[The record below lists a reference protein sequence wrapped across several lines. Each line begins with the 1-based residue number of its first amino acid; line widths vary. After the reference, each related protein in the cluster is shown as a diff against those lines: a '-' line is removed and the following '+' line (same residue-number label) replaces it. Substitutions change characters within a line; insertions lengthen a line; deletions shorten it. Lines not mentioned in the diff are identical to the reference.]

1 MSNSLFRKIW
11 VKKFASYQTEIN
23 YKDVYNKWGGTIK
36 YRNCKPEPSVIC
48 QYVCQWILFVQPI
61 RSLIQLSVLVLY
73 LYMKITTCLLVLINQ
88 SRAESCEFVSSLS
101 AHDSSQREIQ
111 KTGISYMITMGW
123 THLLILSC
131 VTQLPS
137 IWCSCWFIEEVA
149 KFNCFVWFWLA
160 NEDQLWWRVEQ
171 SFCLADFSF

>member
-1 MSNSLFRKIW
+1 M
-11 VKKFASYQTEIN
+11 
-23 YKDVYNKWGGTIK
+23 
-36 YRNCKPEPSVIC
+36 
-48 QYVCQWILFVQPI
+48 
-61 RSLIQLSVLVLY
+61 LVLC

-88 SRAESCEFVSSLS
+88 SRTESYEFSSLS

-137 IWCSCWFIEEVA
+137 IWCSCSIWGGSTYYTSWPRSTQTTMTHSPMCWPWQCVWVA
-149 KFNCFVWFWLA
+149 PDKIWVIASCWPNHRWITWNFSMCFNIF
-160 NEDQLWWRVEQ
+160 
-171 SFCLADFSF
+171 

>member
-1 MSNSLFRKIW
+1 M
-11 VKKFASYQTEIN
+11 
-23 YKDVYNKWGGTIK
+23 
-36 YRNCKPEPSVIC
+36 
-48 QYVCQWILFVQPI
+48 
-61 RSLIQLSVLVLY
+61 LVLC

-88 SRAESCEFVSSLS
+88 SRTESYEFVSSLS

-137 IWCSCWFIEEVA
+137 IWCSC
-149 KFNCFVWFWLA
+149 FNLDLLSPLQNAIFWKKHPREKCQKVDPHYFSILMGVCFLPFFQKTTLSA
-160 NEDQLWWRVEQ
+160 SNCNFLLK
-171 SFCLADFSF
+171 SHF

>member
-1 MSNSLFRKIW
+1 M
-11 VKKFASYQTEIN
+11 
-23 YKDVYNKWGGTIK
+23 
-36 YRNCKPEPSVIC
+36 
-48 QYVCQWILFVQPI
+48 
-61 RSLIQLSVLVLY
+61 LVLC

-88 SRAESCEFVSSLS
+88 SRTESYEFVSSLS

-137 IWCSCWFIEEVA
+137 IWCSCLLFWIELDLEECPILFLNFITINLN
-149 KFNCFVWFWLA
+149 FNSVKNTVILTTSLPRNQNSPVIIKIVRTFL
-160 NEDQLWWRVEQ
+160 LI
-171 SFCLADFSF
+171 L